1 MDSSSRVGGAI
12 APEYGQRDRGRS
24 VRREVAG
31 ATIDGP
37 APQRTPLRFPSGGV
51 AGAADRCRSAN
62 SRTIVA
68 LRTHIGR
75 QRGRARKRATR
86 ITRAA
91 GLTTR
96 ASWSAVLWGWI
107 STRCEIG
114 GGDPDAHVME
124 LGTDELARAC
134 AVMLQETWYEWLTNR
149 RTSRGDGAD
158 RRRTRVA

>member
-1 MDSSSRVGGAI
+1 MDSSLRVRDTI
-12 APEYGQRDRGRS
+12 APEHEPRDCGRLI
-24 VRREVAG
+24 RREGAG
-31 ATIDGP
+31 AVCDGP
-37 APQRTPLRFPSGGV
+37 ASKQAPLLFPSSAV
-51 AGAADRCRSAN
+51 AGAADRRRPASSRS
-62 SRTIVA
+62 IVA

-75 QRGRARKRATR
+75 QRRRARTRATR

-107 STRCEIG
+107 STRSEIG

-124 LGTDELARAC
+124 HGTDELARAC

-149 RTSRGDGAD
+149 RTSRGDGLD

>member
-1 MDSSSRVGGAI
+1 MDSSSRVRGAI
-12 APEYGQRDRGRS
+12 APQYELHDLGRS
-24 VRREVAG
+24 IRGDGAG
-31 ATIDGP
+31 TIIDGP
-37 APQRTPLRFPSGGV
+37 APEPAPLRFPSGG
-51 AGAADRCRSAN
+51 GAADRRRSAS
-62 SRTIVA
+62 SRSIVA

-75 QRGRARKRATR
+75 QRRRARQRAMR

-96 ASWSAVLWGWI
+96 ASWSAVLWGWV
-107 STRCEIG
+107 STRSEIG

-134 AVMLQETWYEWLTNR
+134 AVMLQETWYEWLTDR
-149 RTSRGDGAD
+149 RASRGDGVD

>member
-1 MDSSSRVGGAI
+1 MNSSSCMRA
-12 APEYGQRDRGRS
+12 ATTAEYRSHDHGRS
-24 VRREVAG
+24 VRREGAG
-31 ATIDGP
+31 ATGDGP
-37 APQRTPLRFPSGGV
+37 APERAPLRFPTGGV
-51 AGAADRCRSAN
+51 AGAADRRGAASSRS
-62 SRTIVA
+62 IIA

-75 QRGRARKRATR
+75 QRRRARKRATR

-107 STRCEIG
+107 STRSEIG

-149 RTSRGDGAD
+149 RAARGDGVD